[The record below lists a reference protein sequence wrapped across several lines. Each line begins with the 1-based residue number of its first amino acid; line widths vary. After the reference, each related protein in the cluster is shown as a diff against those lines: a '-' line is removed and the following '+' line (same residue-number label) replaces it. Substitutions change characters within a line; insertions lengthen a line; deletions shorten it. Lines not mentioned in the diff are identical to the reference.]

1 MTRKDVVP
9 LIWQSHPLVNFS
21 KEFSSAGRNT
31 SGKNWSYDHMGKTF
45 WLSSRKNGWYKLPG
59 GFAQPGFLSLPC
71 GCCQIRVFRPFI
83 QRFSQIWLPL
93 AVNLLD
99 PQWLDFT
106 YVEQLVVGGIKVSDA
121 LVGHP
126 VDAVNPEFGQTNGT
140 VT

>member
-1 MTRKDVVP
+1 MTRKDVDP
-9 LIWQSHPLVNFS
+9 IIWFSHPLVNCS
-21 KEFSSAGRNT
+21 KEFFSAGRNT

-45 WLSSRKNGWYKLPG
+45 WLGSSKNGRFKLPG
-59 GFAQPGFLSLPC
+59 GLAQPGFLSPQVVIANF
-71 GCCQIRVFRPFI
+71 GVFRPLI
-83 QRFSQIWLPL
+83 QRSSQIWLPL
-93 AVNLLD
+93 AVNILD

>member
-1 MTRKDVVP
+1 MLLEP
-9 LIWQSHPLVNFS
+9 SSYLVISTIKFY
-21 KEFSSAGRNT
+21 G
-31 SGKNWSYDHMGKTF
+31 
-45 WLSSRKNGWYKLPG
+45 
-59 GFAQPGFLSLPC
+59 
-71 GCCQIRVFRPFI
+71 VFRPFI

-99 PQWLDFT
+99 PQWLT